1 MHHHQC
7 EHCQGQ
13 FASAEELKRHRAER
27 HADQPV
33 EPEEVRREELLATGT
48 NLTEQ
53 SGTHPPPGR
62 GGPATP

>member
-1 MHHHQC
+1 MHHHKC

-13 FASAEELKRHRAER
+13 FASAEELKRHHTER
-27 HADQPV
+27 HADLPLD
-33 EPEEVRREELLATGT
+33 PEKARHEELLATGT

-53 SGTHPPPGR
+53 SGTHPPPGS